1 MVNGTTWLRI
11 VKTIQRVFDD
21 DTIRITP
28 ETSAKDVADWD
39 SISNVELMVALEA
52 EFDVR
57 FYTGQ
62 IAAVKNVG
70 ELASAIEQGLRDDR
84 R

>member
-1 MVNGTTWLRI
+1 MVDGTTWLRI
-11 VKTIQRVFDD
+11 VKTMHRVFDD

-28 ETSAKDVADWD
+28 DTSAKDIAGWD
-39 SISNVELMVALEA
+39 SVSNVELMVALEA
-52 EFDVR
+52 EFNVR

-70 ELASAIEQGLRDDR
+70 ELAATIERQLRDDR

>member
-1 MVNGTTWLRI
+1 MVDGATWNRI
-11 VKTIQRVFDD
+11 VKTIRRVFDD
-21 DTIRITP
+21 DTIRITRD
-28 ETSAKDVADWD
+28 TTARDVAAWD

-70 ELASAIEQGLRDDR
+70 ELADTIERQLREDR